1 MSVVVSIHDVH
12 ATTRDRSLELLG
24 MVRRRGI
31 RATLLV
37 VPGPWRGRSLA
48 DDPALIDELSAAA
61 AEGYELALHG
71 WQHQPVKL
79 STTRSTRNR
88 VMARGCAE
96 FCDLD
101 LVTARALVARG
112 VEEMERHGWSPVGF
126 TPPGWLASDEAV
138 DALYEAGFAY
148 TTSHLKVTDLWHDR
162 EIRIPAIC
170 QRPESSLAGVGSWFT
185 RHMLVRHVVQHRPIR
200 LALHPADLDD
210 PRTRDATIATL
221 DIAACRTTASYA
233 DLLELSVGL
242 AA

>member
-1 MSVVVSIHDVH
+1 MTVVVSIHDVH
-12 ATTRDRSLELLG
+12 SSTSERSLELLD

-37 VPGPWRGRSLA
+37 VPGPWRGRALA
-48 DDPALIDELSAAA
+48 DDPALIRRLSAAA
-61 AEGYELALHG
+61 ADGYELALHG
-71 WQHQPVKL
+71 WRHEPG
-79 STTRSTRNR
+79 TRAATRNTRNR

-96 FCDLD
+96 FCDVDLD
-101 LVTARALVARG
+101 TARELVGRG
-112 VEEMERHGWSPVGF
+112 VEEMERHGWSPIGF
-126 TPPGWLASDEAV
+126 TPPGWLASDAAV

-148 TTSHLKVTDLWHDR
+148 TTSHLTVTDLWHDR
-162 EIRIPAIC
+162 EFRIPAVC
-170 QRPESSLAGVGSWFT
+170 QRPDSTLSGVGSWFT
-185 RHMLVRHVVQHRPIR
+185 RRMLVRHVVQHRPIR

-233 DLLELSVGL
+233 DLLDLSVGL